1 MFCEYCGKNMA
12 TYHLK
17 QIINGVTNEKHL
29 CESCAKLYNQY
40 IDIDF
45 NYNNYVYNPFD
56 NIFDDVVSSII
67 GDSVYA
73 SIGNRSIKNENIL
86 DQARKSIKTGVMN
99 QENKYKTNPNLI
111 KIEGLRRELQTAV
124 DNENYELAVEL
135 KKEIDKL
142 KEQGDV

>member
-1 MFCEYCGKNMA
+1 M
-12 TYHLK
+12 
-17 QIINGVTNEKHL
+17 
-29 CESCAKLYNQY
+29 
-40 IDIDF
+40 
-45 NYNNYVYNPFD
+45 
-56 NIFDDVVSSII
+56 SSII

-86 DQARKSIKTGVMN
+86 YQARKSIKTGVMN

>member
-1 MFCEYCGKNMA
+1 M
-12 TYHLK
+12 
-17 QIINGVTNEKHL
+17 
-29 CESCAKLYNQY
+29 
-40 IDIDF
+40 
-45 NYNNYVYNPFD
+45 
-56 NIFDDVVSSII
+56 
-67 GDSVYA
+67 
-73 SIGNRSIKNENIL
+73 
-86 DQARKSIKTGVMN
+86 TGVMN